1 MSSEIAKTVRLV
13 LAAGLICAC
22 HAPFNTRGGFPPVN
36 TLTASEQQEGW
47 RLLFDGRTTAGWR
60 GYKKQSV
67 PPGWKVVNGSL
78 VRAAADAGDIITTEV
93 FRNFRLALDWKVA
106 DGGNSGIFYRATEAG
121 DYVWQ
126 SASEMQVLDDARH
139 ADGKS
144 PLTSAGSNF
153 ALYPAPRGAV
163 RPARE
168 WNSAE
173 LVVNGSHV
181 EHWLNGVKLLEFE
194 LGSPEWTQRVA
205 SSKFAAMPLYGK
217 AAEGHIG
224 LQDHGDRVEFRN
236 IRVKILP

>member
-22 HAPFNTRGGFPPVN
+22 HAPFNTRGGLPPVN
-36 TLTASEQQEGW
+36 TLTAREQQEGW

-93 FRNFRLALDWKVA
+93 FRNFRLALDWKVG
-106 DGGNSGIFYRATEAG
+106 DGGNSGIFYRATEEG

-126 SASEMQVLDDARH
+126 SASEMQVLDDAQH

-163 RPARE
+163 RPAGE
-168 WNSAE
+168 WNS
-173 LVVNGSHV
+173 
-181 EHWLNGVKLLEFE
+181 
-194 LGSPEWTQRVA
+194 P
-205 SSKFAAMPLYGK
+205 SSL
-217 AAEGHIG
+217 
-224 LQDHGDRVEFRN
+224 
-236 IRVKILP
+236 